1 MNPSSSC
8 MHDTMNAPVSKVFS
22 FLCVLCMNSTQAYM
36 GGLGFPFVCPHVLM
50 IKYLED
56 FLLNTYCMNVMQLG
70 CPVHV
75 YLNCQQR
82 VG

>member
-56 FLLNTYCMNVMQLG
+56 FFIKYVLYECYAARLPRTCI
-70 CPVHV
+70 P
-75 YLNCQQR
+75 
-82 VG
+82 